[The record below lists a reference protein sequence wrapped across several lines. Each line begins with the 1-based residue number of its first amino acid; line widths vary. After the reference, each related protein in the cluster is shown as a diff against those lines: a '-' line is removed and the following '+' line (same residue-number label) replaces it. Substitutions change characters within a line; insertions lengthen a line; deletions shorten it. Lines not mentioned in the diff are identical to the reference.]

1 MCLLDYYSCQKT
13 ILINRGRQIQ
23 SAIMPEI
30 FHLEPEFF
38 CLLKKMFWI
47 LEKVLL
53 LLKMGFCLSLPI
65 NVMNFLPHTSLLTL
79 IIKISPTR
87 HLNVYSGTSHRC
99 VPFFS
104 MRPFVFHFCGPCRMV
119 TSKTSPGH
127 SRAKPAMPEK
137 EHI

>member
-47 LEKVLL
+47 LEKSVIASENVGVLFVPAYKCHEFPASHKFINL
-53 LLKMGFCLSLPI
+53 NHQDISNQTLKCVLWHVPPLCAILFNATFCLP
-65 NVMNFLPHTSLLTL
+65 FLWPMS
-79 IIKISPTR
+79 
-87 HLNVYSGTSHRC
+87 YG
-99 VPFFS
+99 
-104 MRPFVFHFCGPCRMV
+104 HFKDI
-119 TSKTSPGH
+119 TWT
-127 SRAKPAMPEK
+127 
-137 EHI
+137 